1 MQPQNILYSQNNLE
15 KKRTKL
21 EVSCSLASDY
31 TTKLQKSKQ
40 CISGTKKTHKSM
52 EQNREPIN
60 KPTHLQSINLQQRRQ
75 EYTIGKRYKNRLKD
89 LKIRLETI
97 ELLEKNKG
105 RTF

>member
-1 MQPQNILYSQNNLE
+1 MAL
-15 KKRTKL
+15 
-21 EVSCSLASDY
+21 V
-31 TTKLQKSKQ
+31 QKQ
-40 CISGTKKTHKSM
+40 AYRSM
-52 EQNREPIN
+52 EQKKESVNQ
-60 KPTHLQSINLQQRRQ
+60 PTPLWSINLQQRRQ

>member
-1 MQPQNILYSQNNLE
+1 
-15 KKRTKL
+15 
-21 EVSCSLASDY
+21 
-31 TTKLQKSKQ
+31 
-40 CISGTKKTHKSM
+40 M

-105 RTF
+105 RTFWHKS